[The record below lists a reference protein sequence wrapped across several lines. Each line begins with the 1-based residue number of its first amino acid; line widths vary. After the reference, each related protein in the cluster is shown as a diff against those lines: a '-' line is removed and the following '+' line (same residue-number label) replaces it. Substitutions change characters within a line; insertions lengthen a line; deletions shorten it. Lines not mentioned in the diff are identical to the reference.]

1 MFFEREYLDVFH
13 PLVRQVACHIPVEY
27 VTIDGRKTQC
37 GTSHKCGR
45 STHWRPQRENDT
57 VQPAER
63 GRFAPRSFM
72 QEQSMSLLS
81 RRASAP
87 QQQAPGSG
95 YSLLDSQLTVDGDID
110 TQGSLRID
118 GRLNGSIRRADTVV
132 LGAGASMNGDVYA
145 REVIVGGTLTGD
157 VYATERVELQPT
169 AIVTGDITAQVVLVQ
184 EGGVVNGRVQMQS
197 PGELDITSS
206 HGGELSIPQ
215 GRN

>member
-1 MFFEREYLDVFH
+1 
-13 PLVRQVACHIPVEY
+13 
-27 VTIDGRKTQC
+27 
-37 GTSHKCGR
+37 
-45 STHWRPQRENDT
+45 
-57 VQPAER
+57 
-63 GRFAPRSFM
+63 M

-87 QQQAPGSG
+87 QQTPGSG

-145 REVIVGGTLTGD
+145 REVIVGGTLTGN
-157 VYATERVELQPT
+157 VYATERVELQVT
-169 AIVTGDITAQVVLVQ
+169 AIVTGDITAQVVVVQ
-184 EGGVVNGRVQMQS
+184 EGGVVNGRVEMQAPS
-197 PGELDITSS
+197 ELDITGAK
-206 HGGELSIPQ
+206 GGELSIPQ